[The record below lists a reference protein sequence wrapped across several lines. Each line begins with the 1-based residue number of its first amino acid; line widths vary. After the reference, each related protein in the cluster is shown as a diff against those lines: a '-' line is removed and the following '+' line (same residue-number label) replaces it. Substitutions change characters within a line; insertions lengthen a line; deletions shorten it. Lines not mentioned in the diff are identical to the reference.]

1 VAENHL
7 SNDQRMI
14 LVDWGTTCLRAFLL
28 DGRVIAA
35 RLTGPGIGML
45 AEPPAAVL
53 RTALA
58 SWLEASPGIQVV
70 VCGMAGSRNGIREVP
85 YVATPAGA
93 ADWQDGAQSLRLW
106 GSTVTIAAGLQGR
119 NTAGAP
125 DLMRGEET
133 QIFGAIS
140 RHPQLAAGRHLLVLP
155 GTHSKWTEIRDGAV
169 GRFHTALTGELR
181 ALLLQHSLLLR
192 AGAAEGEAGDGFDAG
207 LARAVETR
215 AGLLGSL
222 FEVRSAQIVSGRS
235 RRWSEAFLSGL
246 LIGEESLRMS
256 AAFDASG
263 EVVLIGTAQ
272 LCALYALAL
281 SRQALGA
288 WTLDG
293 DDCALAGLAL
303 LAGSE
308 RQVTQYAH

>member
-1 VAENHL
+1 
-7 SNDQRMI
+7 MI
-14 LVDWGTTCLRAFLL
+14 LVDWGTTRLRAFLL
-28 DGRVIAA
+28 EGRTIAA
-35 RLTGPGIGML
+35 RLTGPGIGTL
-45 AEPPAAVL
+45 VEPAAAALRMVL
-53 RTALA
+53 APWLA
-58 SWLEASPGIQVV
+58 ASPGIEVL

-93 ADWQDGAQSLRLW
+93 IQWLDGAQSLQLW

-119 NTAGAP
+119 NTAGAF

-140 RHPQLAAGRHLLVLP
+140 RHPRLAVDRHLVVLP
-155 GTHSKWTEIRDGAV
+155 GTHSKWTEIRDGVV

-181 ALLLQHSLLLR
+181 ALLLQHSLLVR
-192 AGAAEGEAGDGFDAG
+192 AGGAEGEAGDGFDAG
-207 LARAVETR
+207 LTRAVEAR

-222 FEVRSAQIVSGRS
+222 FEVRSGQLVSGRS
-235 RRWSEAFLSGL
+235 RGWSEAFLSGL
-246 LIGEESLRMS
+246 LIGEECLRMS
-256 AAFDASG
+256 AAFGAAG
-263 EVVLIGTAQ
+263 EVVLIGAAE
-272 LCALYALAL
+272 LCALYARAL
-281 SRQALGA
+281 SRQALVA

-308 RQVTQYAH
+308 RRVTPHAH

>member
-7 SNDQRMI
+7 YNDQRII

-28 DGRVIAA
+28 EDRAIAA
-35 RLTGPGIGML
+35 RITGPGIGML
-45 AEPPAAVL
+45 AEPPAAAL

-58 SWLEASPGIQVV
+58 SWLEASPGIEVV
-70 VCGMAGSRNGIREVP
+70 MCGMAGSRNGIREVP
-85 YVATPAGA
+85 YVAAPAGA
-93 ADWQDGAQSLRLW
+93 ADWRDGARSLCLW

-119 NTAGAP
+119 NTSGAP

-140 RHPQLAAGRHLLVLP
+140 RQPQLATGRHLLVLP
-155 GTHSKWTEIRDGAV
+155 GTHSKWTEIRDGAIC
-169 GRFHTALTGELR
+169 RFHTALTGELR

-192 AGAAEGEAGDGFDAG
+192 AGAAEGEAGDGFEAG

-246 LIGEESLRMS
+246 LIGEESMRMS
-256 AAFDASG
+256 AAFDAAG
-263 EVVLIGTAQ
+263 EVVLIGAAE

-281 SRQALGA
+281 SRHGLAA
-288 WTLDG
+288 RTLDG

-308 RQVTQYAH
+308 RQVTQYVH